1 MANDAFTQQ
10 ALANDAR
17 FRQRLES
24 ALGKV
29 AWEVLDEDP
38 ATLHHTERAAFA
50 NRVINGPSQMASQ
63 LASSFVGRPNVF
75 NFETSYNFTV
85 GGVITA
91 AGDPDIESQLMTDWN
106 FMAGIPA

>member
-17 FRQRLES
+17 FRVRLEN

-29 AWEVLDEDP
+29 AWEVLEEDP
-38 ATLHHTERAAFA
+38 ATAHHTERATFA
-50 NRVINGPSQMASQ
+50 NRVISNPSQMAAQ
-63 LASSFVGRPNVF
+63 LASSFVGRPNVI

-85 GGVITA
+85 GGVVTSA
-91 AGDPDIESQLMTDWN
+91 DDADLESQLHTDWDELS
-106 FMAGIPA
+106 GVR